1 MVYGVL
7 FHGVFWFRAQ
17 RIPVSSCEILLVSFE
32 FLAFVSKGLSDF
44 RLFRRCAKKVSKGLV
59 LRV

>member
-1 MVYGVL
+1 M
-7 FHGVFWFRAQ
+7 
-17 RIPVSSCEILLVSFE
+17 SSCGILLVSFE